1 MKRSEENCSEHFY
14 NDFQV
19 EVDITLDENAKLFD
33 LYRYEIP
40 VFFLESKFVC
50 KNRLDCDKL
59 KLALDEW
66 TKKSEE
72 AS

>member
-1 MKRSEENCSEHFY
+1 M
-14 NDFQV
+14 